1 MSRAEMNLRRKN
13 LAEIKEPTPILY
25 LKVINSNC
33 CIKKGTSLIIDIF
46 GLKNGLNSR
55 MDGYTFFGYYPS
67 KSDIPKDENGNF
79 ILDFNL
85 CLNNKLEE
93 INLIENKQQTTRKS
107 KVNNNNKNSKKYSSA
122 IKKNKKEDNI
132 KNINKHTNKQSN
144 KLKSSIDTN
153 TWSDCKKK
161 TNNKNLETEESID
174 NINEKQNINSNNIL
188 SKESGNNNINDSINK
203 NNIGRHFVI
212 EYNISNKKYLI
223 KDLGVGFGTFVRLDY
238 IHLLRD
244 NQLINIGQIFIVVN
258 ICDAPNNNDS
268 DAGKNTNNSIAN
280 VKANQLKLK
289 IYGINNN
296 GDTYYFM
303 PQNRNITIG
312 RYELADIQLNDKL
325 LSQIHCIIN
334 YSNEGWKLF
343 DGQPNKPSTNGTW
356 VYINN
361 EYIMYDKMIFRTNQ
375 IMFQASIDENK
386 NEKKNNNDKI

>member
-1 MSRAEMNLRRKN
+1 MTRDEMNIRRKN
-13 LAEIKEPTPILY
+13 LTEIKESTPILH
-25 LKVINSNC
+25 LKVINSNT
-33 CIKKGTSLIIDIF
+33 CIKKGTSLIIDLF

-55 MDGYTFFGYYPS
+55 MDGYTFFGYYPE
-67 KSDIPKDENGNF
+67 KSQIPKDEYGNY

-85 CLNNKLEE
+85 CLNQKIEE
-93 INLIENKQQTTRKS
+93 INIISEKNEKESKKKTTSKKENKFPS
-107 KVNNNNKNSKKYSSA
+107 M
-122 IKKNKKEDNI
+122 IKKNKNI
-132 KNINKHTNKQSN
+132 KTHTNKQSD
-144 KLKSSIDTN
+144 KLKSSVDTN
-153 TWSDCKKK
+153 TWSECKKK
-161 TNNKNLETEESID
+161 SNNKNKETEESID
-174 NINEKQNINSNNIL
+174 NNNNNDKQNINTDI
-188 SKESGNNNINDSINK
+188 KTKDNNINDSINK
-203 NNIGRHFVI
+203 NNLGRHFVI
-212 EYNISNKKYLI
+212 EYNITSKKYLI
-223 KDLGVGFGTFVRLDY
+223 KDLGIGFGTFVRLDY

-258 ICDAPNNNDS
+258 ICDVPSNNNS
-268 DAGKNTNNSIAN
+268 EIGKNTNNSIAN

-375 IMFQASIDENK
+375 IMFQASIEENDNIK
-386 NEKKNNNDKI
+386 NSKDKNKEND